1 MEYDANAALALTI
14 TSLGGQRAG
23 SATGQK
29 STLVGLLCSAPT
41 NKPLTPMGTRL
52 LRSYIAKPLLDEAAI
67 LARQAFVGCFV
78 SDALLRCQLRDSPER
93 LRGLGDL
100 ESPVKKLGADPP
112 TAKLSDLV
120 SIYRS
125 VVRVQ
130 AVCAS
135 LAESDTFGKTHAFV
149 QELEAKLAEVTNL
162 FALVETVVDVDQLAK
177 GWKERELWR
186 EERFRV
192 KATYSNTLSDLATQ
206 VQHAKHAIVQY
217 HTKLSETVGLKKQK
231 NGKDVSLVSFE
242 RTDQVGLHFRV
253 TSKQAAGALKKLK
266 DHGIVVNLLSA
277 SRLNS
282 GSLFV
287 TEKFVGMVRVY
298 DDLSARYAAAQ
309 EPIVAEAV
317 RVAGTYHAALT
328 ALALMVAEVDAA
340 AALGAVAAVNDWT
353 APTFYP
359 ADEEEGAGVAI
370 TGLRHPVVEAL
381 IGCHYV
387 PSDIELHSA
396 RGGKVAVVTGLNMG
410 GKSTLIRAVGLCAIL
425 AQMGSYVPATSA
437 RLSLFDQVI
446 TRVGA
451 CDSTRR
457 GVSTFMAE
465 MLEVASALGRATPR
479 SLVIVDELGRGTSTH
494 EGFGLAWAVLE
505 RFATT
510 LKSTVLFA
518 THFHELTEMADRVDG
533 IVNYHVKADVRDYED
548 GSGGERITMLYKL
561 FPGPSMKSYGVAIAR
576 LCDFPSEIVAEAE
589 ETMRSFEAAE
599 GNRGPEPAAKKA
611 RTDAS

>member
-14 TSLGGQRAG
+14 TGGVQSVG
-23 SATGQK
+23 SANTK
-29 STLVGLLCSAPT
+29 STLSGLLLSGI
-41 NKPLTPMGTRL
+41 NKPLTPMGVRL
-52 LRSYIAKPLLDEAAI
+52 LRSYITKPLLDEEAI
-67 LARQAFVGCFV
+67 LARQAFVGGFV
-78 SDALLRCQLRDSPER
+78 GDALLRCQLRDSPER
-93 LRGLGDL
+93 LKGLGDID
-100 ESPVKKLGADPP
+100 SPVKKLAVDPP

-125 VVRVQ
+125 LVRVQ
-130 AVCAS
+130 AVCGS
-135 LAESDTFGKTHAFV
+135 LAESDTFGPSHDFV
-149 QELEAKLAEVTNL
+149 QRMVAKLAELKN
-162 FALVETVVDVDQLAK
+162 FFGLVEAIVDVDQLAK
-177 GWKERELWR
+177 AWKERELWR

-192 KATYSNTLSDLATQ
+192 KSTYSNTLSDLSKQ
-206 VQHAKHAIVQY
+206 VQQAKQAIMAY
-217 HTKLSETVGLKKQK
+217 HTKLSSTVGLKKQK

-242 RTDQVGLHFRV
+242 RTDQVGLHFRI
-253 TSKQAAGALKKLK
+253 TSKQAAGSLKKIK
-266 DHGIVVNLLSA
+266 DSGVIVNLLSA

-282 GSLFV
+282 GTLFV
-287 TEKFVGMVRVY
+287 TDKFVALVRTY

-309 EPIVAEAV
+309 EPVVAEAV
-317 RVAGTYHAALT
+317 RVAGTYHGALT
-328 ALALMVAEVDAA
+328 ALARMVAEVDAA

-353 APTFYP
+353 APTFLR
-359 ADEEEGAGVAI
+359 AEEGAGVAI

-381 IGCHYV
+381 IGCNYV
-387 PSDIELHSA
+387 PSDVELLST

-457 GVSTFMAE
+457 GLSTFMAE
-465 MLEVASALGRATPR
+465 MLDVASALGRATER

-505 RFATT
+505 RFAST

-518 THFHELTEMADRVDG
+518 THFHELTEMADRMDG
-533 IVNYHVKADVRDYED
+533 IVNYHVKADVRDYDD

-561 FPGPSMKSYGVAIAR
+561 FPGPSKKSYGVAIAR
-576 LCDFPSEIVAEAE
+576 LCNFPSEIVAEAE
-589 ETMRSFEAAE
+589 ETMRRFEAEGGDGAE
-599 GNRGPEPAAKKA
+599 PVAKKA
-611 RTDAS
+611 KTAAS